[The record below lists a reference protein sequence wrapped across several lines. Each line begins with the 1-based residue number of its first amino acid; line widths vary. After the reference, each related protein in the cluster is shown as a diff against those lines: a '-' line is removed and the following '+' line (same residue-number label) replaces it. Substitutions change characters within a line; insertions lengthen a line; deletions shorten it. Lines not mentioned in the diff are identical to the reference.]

1 MDDQALASHRERVYA
16 FTMEQDTTP
25 PNDEHTILRH
35 LLALTRELVQGVP
48 LERILRSVADTALAL
63 LPADH
68 TSVRVLDSS
77 GARLVSGARAG
88 VGLDNAPLNFRLGE
102 GAVGW
107 VAAMGKP
114 LLLEDVNVDS
124 RFRPDPRQGFEIRA
138 LLAVPF
144 WSEGR
149 VIGVLGATSPEAGLF
164 DEALQ
169 ELATLLA
176 NCASPFLDK
185 ALTERLANTDPVTL
199 ALHGD
204 GLPAALSGAAKQ
216 AWSDGIGLSVLALTL
231 QGNEGEQLDSG
242 ELDRL
247 MRACAAE
254 ARAAMRP
261 GDQLFRLEDHRF
273 VLVLPRLGQAGA
285 LALAE
290 RIREGLTRRP
300 LEGVKRSW
308 SLQAGAVVWDREE
321 PAEALLERALNGLL

>member
-1 MDDQALASHRERVYA
+1 MA
-16 FTMEQDTTP
+16 QDSP
-25 PNDEHTILRH
+25 PPSDEHIILRH

-48 LERILRSVADTALAL
+48 LERILRAVADSALAL

-68 TSVRVLDSS
+68 ASVRVLDSS
-77 GARLVSGARAG
+77 GSRLVSGARAG

-124 RFRPDPRQGFEIRA
+124 RFRPDARQGFEIRA

-176 NCASPFLDK
+176 NTASPFLDK

-199 ALHGD
+199 ALRGD

-216 AWSDGIGLSVLALTL
+216 AWSDGIGLSVLALAL
-231 QGNEGEQLDSG
+231 QGDGGEQLNSG

-247 MRACAAE
+247 MRACAAG

-261 GDQLFRLEDHRF
+261 GDQLFRLEDQQF
-273 VLVLPRLGQAGA
+273 VVVLPRLGEAGA
-285 LALAE
+285 LALAQ

-300 LEGVKRSW
+300 LEGVKPGW
-308 SLQAGAVVWDREE
+308 SLRAGAVVWDREE
-321 PAEALLERALNGLL
+321 PAEALLERALKGLV